1 MPLFGA
7 HLSIAGG
14 LHNAISAAL
23 ALNCGTVQLFTKN
36 ASQWRAKPLADDEI
50 RTFRKA
56 LSASKL
62 RFATAH
68 DSYLINLAT
77 PDDALYRKSIDAFTE
92 EVERAGGARPDLPG
106 HAPRRPHGYGEEV
119 GIARV
124 VAAIDEVH
132 GRCAGFRVKILLE
145 NTAGQGTAIG
155 HRFEHLAEIL
165 KKVRDAARLGVC
177 LDTCHAFAAGYPL
190 DASNGYDST
199 FQQFDSLI
207 GIKHLRLFHMNDS
220 KKPLGSRVDRHAGIG
235 LGEIG
240 LETFRRLVND
250 PRFCDRPMILET
262 PKEDDD
268 GKQMDPVNLRILRQ
282 TTEDAVVGRFAKKS
296 VKPAPSQADQYQ
308 CRLPAKACL
317 GDPVVGRGRRRA
329 IRHPLLPFDP
339 RWPRSVDRVRGPRR
353 HPVPD
358 LPLPTRPA
366 PA

>member
-1 MPLFGA
+1 MPVFGE
-7 HLSIAGG
+7 HTLSIAGG
-14 LHNAISAAL
+14 LHNSISAAL

-36 ASQWRAKPLADDEI
+36 ASQWRAKPLADDEF

-77 PDDALYRKSIDAFTE
+77 PDDALYRKSIDAFIE
-92 EVERAGGARPDLPG
+92 EVERGGLGLTYLVTHPG
-106 HAPRRPHGYGEEV
+106 AHMGTNEEV

-177 LDTCHAFAAGYPL
+177 VDTCHAFAAGYPL
-190 DASNGYDST
+190 GASDGYDST

-220 KKPLGSRVDRHAGIG
+220 RKPLGSRVDRHAGIG

-250 PRFCDRPMILET
+250 PRFRDRPMILET

-268 GKQMDPVNLRILRQ
+268 GKQMDPVNLRILR
-282 TTEDAVVGRFAKKS
+282 K
-296 VKPAPSQADQYQ
+296 
-308 CRLPAKACL
+308 
-317 GDPVVGRGRRRA
+317 
-329 IRHPLLPFDP
+329 LLK
-339 RWPRSVDRVRGPRR
+339 
-353 HPVPD
+353 
-358 LPLPTRPA
+358 TR
-366 PA
+366 